1 MNYYLNAFK
10 KYAVFKG
17 RSGRKEYWIFTMINV
32 AAYFALTAVSVIN
45 MNMAINSGDYNE
57 STIVMAYLPSI
68 FGLAIFVP
76 SLAVAV
82 RRLHDVGKSGWWFLI
97 NFIPLLG
104 AIYFLFLMSQ
114 AGEVGGNKYGP
125 ESHIA

>member
-1 MNYYLNAFK
+1 MNYYLNAFR
-10 KYAVFKG
+10 KYAEFKG
-17 RSGRKEYWIFTMINV
+17 RSGRKEYWIFILVNIFVMEV
-32 AAYFALTAVSVIN
+32 VIDSRN
-45 MNMAINSGDYNE
+45 FNE
-57 STIVMAYLPSI
+57 SKIVMAYLPLV
-68 FGLAIFVP
+68 FALAILLP
-76 SLAVAV
+76 SIAVAV

-125 ESHIA
+125 DSDIA